1 MQAARW
7 EIDSLRQQLMAG
19 AGGHPR
25 AGGGGS
31 PQPDGPEAPDLPRQE
46 DAVLEEEEEGEEED
60 EDEDDDEEEEDAA
73 DVDVE
78 VTSRTRKQVL
88 KKLGEIG
95 RCSMGYAWDTSSAQ
109 PPSPLSAGLPT
120 QSTVLVGCAD
130 TKPPLEPEVHRA
142 DPESG
147 SDLRLL

>member
-46 DAVLEEEEEGEEED
+46 DAVLEEEDEEED
-60 EDEDDDEEEEDAA
+60 DEEDEEDAA

-142 DPESG
+142 DP
-147 SDLRLL
+147 